1 MKKLESIKFNE
12 FMSGEYQLK
21 VKKIK
26 EIRKGRIYKVILVGG
41 LTLVML
47 HSGLGSSAFASGT
60 IGIDKGAYE
69 IYKKLL
75 SVGKW
80 IIIIK
85 GGIDTINAMM
95 AGDHGA
101 AKKGFLTY
109 LVVYLILNGLP
120 WAMDQVDGLFN
131 EMRNMPTTG
140 GVAE

>member
-1 MKKLESIKFNE
+1 MKVQRINFNE

-26 EIRKGRIYKVILVGG
+26 EIRKGRVYKVILVGG

-47 HSGLGSSAFASGT
+47 HTGLGSTAFAAGT
-60 IGIDKGAYE
+60 GIDVGAYQ

-75 SVGKW
+75 LIGKW
-80 IIIIK
+80 IIIVK
-85 GGIDTINAMM
+85 GGIDTINAMVQ
-95 AGDHGA
+95 GDHPA
-101 AKKGFLTY
+101 AKRGFLTY

-120 WAMDQVDGLFN
+120 WAMGEIDTLFK
-131 EMRNMPTTG
+131 EMQDIPTG